1 MQKAMMGH
9 DNSWKRMTSNERK
22 YVIMEE
28 RMLWSYIWLQL
39 ILRYPYSSTWPP
51 ACFTTSFQR
60 KHCRLK
66 KTVRADSNWASNTGS
81 IFCFF
86 RFVFVHLLFCQFS
99 LQFAAFWSWK
109 LPFQRYCNIL
119 EFEPLIF
126 HDICNILVLK
136 LFMLDGILGIGAI
149 WGLFRFVS
157 GFIRDWFRLV

>member
-1 MQKAMMGH
+1 
-9 DNSWKRMTSNERK
+9 
-22 YVIMEE
+22 
-28 RMLWSYIWLQL
+28 
-39 ILRYPYSSTWPP
+39 
-51 ACFTTSFQR
+51 
-60 KHCRLK
+60 
-66 KTVRADSNWASNTGS
+66 
-81 IFCFF
+81 
-86 RFVFVHLLFCQFS
+86 